1 MNLIFECEAKRG
13 INPMR
18 NLTIICVLAM
28 LFSFSAVVTAQDKTP
43 ATTKCTMK
51 FNLKGWSVFYK
62 TAEGSGRITC
72 NNGENANVKINVT
85 GGGLTFGKMDIRDG
99 NGTFTEV
106 VNIKEIFGPYL
117 AAEAHAGAVKSAQA
131 SVYTKG
137 EISLALTGTGRGMN
151 IGIDFGKLEISKTS
165 K

>member
-1 MNLIFECEAKRG
+1 MRKLIIFG
-13 INPMR
+13 V
-18 NLTIICVLAM
+18 LTM
-28 LFSFSAVVTAQDKTP
+28 LFGFSGAVVAADKAP
-43 ATTKCTMK
+43 AAVECNMK

-62 TAEGSGRITC
+62 TAEGSGRVTC
-72 NNGENANVKINVT
+72 NNGEKANVKINVT

-99 NGTFTEV
+99 NGTFSEV
-106 VNIKEIFGPYL
+106 FHIDEILGAYV

-151 IGIDFGKLEISKTS
+151 IGIDFGKLEISKTT

>member
-1 MNLIFECEAKRG
+1 MRKLIIFG
-13 INPMR
+13 V
-18 NLTIICVLAM
+18 LTM
-28 LFSFSAVVTAQDKTP
+28 LFGSSAVVVAADKAP
-43 ATTKCTMK
+43 AAVECTMK

-72 NNGENANVKINVT
+72 NNGETANVKINVT

-99 NGTFTEV
+99 NGMFSDV
-106 VNIKEIFGPYL
+106 IHINEIFGAYV

-151 IGIDFGKLEISKTS
+151 IGIDFGKLEISKTT

>member
-1 MNLIFECEAKRG
+1 
-13 INPMR
+13 MR
-18 NLTIICVLAM
+18 NLILIGVVAM
-28 LFSFSAVVTAQDKTP
+28 LIGFSAVVVAQDKAP
-43 ATTKCTMK
+43 ATAKCHMK

-72 NNGENANVKINVT
+72 NNGEKANVKIKVT

-99 NGTFTEV
+99 NGTFSKV
-106 VNIKEIFGPYL
+106 IQINEIFGPYV
-117 AAEAHAGAVKSAQA
+117 AAEVHAGAVKSAQA

-137 EISLALTGTGRGMN
+137 EISLAMTGTGRGMN
-151 IGIDFGKLEISKTS
+151 IGIDFGKLVISKTT

>member
-1 MNLIFECEAKRG
+1 
-13 INPMR
+13 MR
-18 NLTIICVLAM
+18 NLTLICVLAM
-28 LFSFSAVVTAQDKTP
+28 FFGFSAVVTAQDKAP
-43 ATTKCTMK
+43 ATAKCYMK

-62 TAEGSGRITC
+62 TAEGSGRVTC
-72 NNGENANVKINVT
+72 KNGENANVKINVT

-99 NGTFTEV
+99 NGVFSAV
-106 VNIKEIFGPYL
+106 VNIDEIFGGYV
-117 AAEAHAGAVKSAQA
+117 AAEAHDGAVKSAQA

-151 IGIDFGKLEISKTS
+151 IGIDFGKLVISKTT

>member
-1 MNLIFECEAKRG
+1 
-13 INPMR
+13 MR
-18 NLTIICVLAM
+18 NLILIGVLAM
-28 LFSFSAVVTAQDKTP
+28 LFCFSTVVVAEDKAP
-43 ATTKCTMK
+43 ATVDCYMK

-62 TAEGSGRITC
+62 TAEGSGRVTC

-99 NGTFTEV
+99 NGAFSTV
-106 VNIKEIFGPYL
+106 IHIDEIFGTYV
-117 AAEAHAGAVKSAQA
+117 AAEAHAGAVKSVQA

-151 IGIDFGKLEISKTS
+151 IGIDFGKLVISK
-165 K
+165 

>member
-1 MNLIFECEAKRG
+1 
-13 INPMR
+13 MR
-18 NLTIICVLAM
+18 NLTLICVLAI
-28 LFSFSAVVTAQDKTP
+28 LFGFSAAVVAENKTP
-43 ATTKCTMK
+43 ATAKCHMK
-51 FNLKGWSVFYK
+51 FNLKGWSAFYK
-62 TAEGSGRITC
+62 TAEGNGRVTC
-72 NNGENANVKINVT
+72 NNGENANVKINLT

-106 VNIKEIFGPYL
+106 ININEIFGPYV

>member
-1 MNLIFECEAKRG
+1 
-13 INPMR
+13 MR
-18 NLTIICVLAM
+18 NLILIGVLVM
-28 LFSFSAVVTAQDKTP
+28 LFGFSEGVVAQDKAP
-43 ATTKCTMK
+43 ATAKCNMK

-62 TAEGSGRITC
+62 TAEGSGRVTC
-72 NNGENANVKINVT
+72 NNGEKTNVKINVT

-99 NGTFTEV
+99 NGTFSEV
-106 VNIKEIFGPYL
+106 INIKEIFGAYV

-137 EISLALTGTGRGMN
+137 QISLALTGTGRGVN
-151 IGIDFGKLEISKTS
+151 IGIDFGKLEITKTA

>member
-1 MNLIFECEAKRG
+1 MRKLIIFG
-13 INPMR
+13 L
-18 NLTIICVLAM
+18 LTM
-28 LFSFSAVVTAQDKTP
+28 LFGSSAVVVAADKAP
-43 ATTKCTMK
+43 AAVECTMK

-62 TAEGSGRITC
+62 TAEGGGRITC
-72 NNGENANVKINVT
+72 NNGETANVKINVT

-99 NGTFTEV
+99 NGTFSDV
-106 VNIKEIFGPYL
+106 IQINEIFGAYV

-151 IGIDFGKLEISKTS
+151 IGIDFGKLEISKIA

>member
-1 MNLIFECEAKRG
+1 
-13 INPMR
+13 MR
-18 NLTIICVLAM
+18 NLILIGVLAM
-28 LFSFSAVVTAQDKTP
+28 LFGFSAVVVAADKAP
-43 ATTKCTMK
+43 AAVECSMK
-51 FNLKGWSVFYK
+51 FDLKGWSVFYK

-72 NNGENANVKINVT
+72 NNGENANVKIKVT

-99 NGTFTEV
+99 NGTFSQV
-106 VNIKEIFGPYL
+106 IHINEIFGGYV

-137 EISLALTGTGRGMN
+137 EISLAMTGTGRGMN
-151 IGIDFGKLEISKTS
+151 IGIDFGKLVISKTT